1 MICARARV
9 EYILGLMPL
18 TSFVSA
24 EHIARAPFPSK
35 RSPKRR
41 AEPARKVIWAAAVVL
56 AAHLP
61 TSLSA
66 QGVSQSSGASA
77 SAPVASV
84 AVPFASGE
92 HLEYDVKFGFL
103 HVGSGSMEV
112 AGIDSVRGHA
122 AWHTVFQV
130 HGGTLFYKVNDRL
143 ESWIDVNNLVSLRH
157 WQELSEG
164 RRDRE
169 RRFEIMPERGVVVE
183 EGKPEAPT
191 VAEPL
196 DDGAFLYFVRTIPLE
211 VGKTYEFDRYFRPDR
226 NPVTIRVLRREHIR
240 VPAGEFDAIVL
251 QPIIKTK
258 GIFSEGGHAEVWL
271 SDDSN
276 RIMLQMKSK
285 LSFGSLNLYLTS
297 YRRAAAPAVRPT
309 EHSTAISPP

>member
-1 MICARARV
+1 MLSTFSDLDARVAADRFHRGRRRTRGVDWYARALV
-9 EYILGLMPL
+9 AALI
-18 TSFVSA
+18 
-24 EHIARAPFPSK
+24 
-35 RSPKRR
+35 
-41 AEPARKVIWAAAVVL
+41 AAALPLPHALRAQVVVQAG
-56 AAHLP
+56 AATAAPLP
-61 TSLSA
+61 PTPAL
-66 QGVSQSSGASA
+66 
-77 SAPVASV
+77 
-84 AVPFASGE
+84 VPFATGE
-92 HLEYDVKFGFL
+92 RLEYDVKFGFL
-103 HVGSGSMEV
+103 HVGSGAMEV
-112 AGIDSVRGHA
+112 AGVDSVRGHP

-130 HGGTLFYKVNDRL
+130 RGGTLFYKVNDRL
-143 ESWIDVNNLVSLRH
+143 ESWIDIHSLVSLRH

-164 RRDRE
+164 RRERE
-169 RRFEIMPERGVVVE
+169 RRFEIMPERGVVLE

-191 VAEPL
+191 VSAPL

-211 VGKTYEFDRYFRPDR
+211 VGQTYEFDRYFRPDR
-226 NPVTIRVLRREHIR
+226 NPVTTRVLRREHIT

-297 YRRAAAPAVRPT
+297 YRRAAAPAMRPA

>member
-1 MICARARV
+1 VTPPRAERS
-9 EYILGLMPL
+9 GRSRQL
-18 TSFVSA
+18 TSVLA
-24 EHIARAPFPSK
+24 L
-35 RSPKRR
+35 
-41 AEPARKVIWAAAVVL
+41 VVL
-56 AAHLP
+56 ACASRP
-61 TSLSA
+61 IAA
-66 QGVSQSSGASA
+66 QAVTQAGTTNPSTAAVL
-77 SAPVASV
+77 
-84 AVPFASGE
+84 AVPFATGE

-112 AGIDSVRGHA
+112 AGIDSVRGRA

-130 HGGTLFYKVNDRL
+130 RGGTLFYKVNDRL
-143 ESWIDVNNLVSLRH
+143 ESWIDVTNLVSLRH

-164 RRDRE
+164 RRERE
-169 RRFEIMPERGVVVE
+169 RKFEIIAERGVVVE
-183 EGKPEAPT
+183 EGKSEVPT
-191 VAEPL
+191 VAAPL

-226 NPVTIRVLRREHIR
+226 NPVTIRVLRREHIE
-240 VPAGEFDAIVL
+240 VPAGEFDAIVV

-285 LSFGSLNLYLTS
+285 LPFGSLNLYLKS
-297 YRRAAAPAVRPT
+297 YQRAASPPAPSA
-309 EHSTAISPP
+309 EHSTAISRP

>member
-1 MICARARV
+1 
-9 EYILGLMPL
+9 MPY

-24 EHIARAPFPSK
+24 EHTARAQFPTK
-35 RSPKRR
+35 PSPKRR
-41 AEPARKVIWAAAVVL
+41 ADAARRVVSAAAILL
-56 AAHLP
+56 AIRLP
-61 TSLSA
+61 TAVGA
-66 QGVSQSSGASA
+66 QVVAQSNGANASGVAAPGAT
-77 SAPVASV
+77 
-84 AVPFASGE
+84 VPFSSGE
-92 HLEYDVKFGFL
+92 HLDYDVKFGFL

-112 AGIDSVRGHA
+112 AGIDTVRGHA
-122 AWHTVFQV
+122 TWHTVFQV

-143 ESWIDVNNLVSLRH
+143 ESWIDINNLVSLRH

-164 RRDRE
+164 RRERE

-183 EGKPEAPT
+183 EGKPDAPT
-191 VAEPL
+191 VPEPL

-226 NPVTIRVLRREHIR
+226 NPVTIRVLRREHIT

-297 YRRAAAPAVRPT
+297 YRRAAAPAMRPT
-309 EHSTAISPP
+309 EHSTANLPP

>member
-1 MICARARV
+1 
-9 EYILGLMPL
+9 MP
-18 TSFVSA
+18 
-24 EHIARAPFPSK
+24 
-35 RSPKRR
+35 R
-41 AEPARKVIWAAAVVL
+41 AERIALVVAVLVPAA
-56 AAHLP
+56 
-61 TSLSA
+61 LSA
-66 QGVSQSSGASA
+66 QNVSQAGSVPQPPAA
-77 SAPVASV
+77 VAAM
-84 AVPFASGE
+84 AVPFAAGE

-103 HVGSGSMEV
+103 HVGGGTMEV
-112 AGIDSVRGHA
+112 AGIDSVRGRP
-122 AWHTVFQV
+122 AWHTVFHV

-143 ESWIDVNNLVSLRH
+143 ESWMDVSNLVSLRH

-164 RRDRE
+164 RRERQ
-169 RRFEIMPERGVVVE
+169 RRFEIMPERGVVIE
-183 EGKPEAPT
+183 EGKSEMPT

-226 NPVTIRVLRREHIR
+226 NPVTIRVLRRERIK

-258 GIFSEGGHAEVWL
+258 GIFSEGGRAEVWL

-285 LSFGSLNLYLTS
+285 LPFGSLNLYLTS
-297 YRRAAAPAVRPT
+297 YSRAARPAAPKPESSAALP
-309 EHSTAISPP
+309 SP

>member
-1 MICARARV
+1 VTPPRAERSGRSRQLT
-9 EYILGLMPL
+9 LGL
-18 TSFVSA
+18 A
-24 EHIARAPFPSK
+24 
-35 RSPKRR
+35 
-41 AEPARKVIWAAAVVL
+41 L
-56 AAHLP
+56 AALTYASRP
-61 TSLSA
+61 IAAQAVTQAGTTSPST
-66 QGVSQSSGASA
+66 GA
-77 SAPVASV
+77 VL
-84 AVPFASGE
+84 AVPFATGE

-112 AGIDSVRGHA
+112 AGIDSVRGRA

-130 HGGTLFYKVNDRL
+130 RGGTLFYKVNDRL
-143 ESWIDVNNLVSLRH
+143 ESWIDVSNLVSLRH

-164 RRDRE
+164 RRERE
-169 RRFEIMPERGVVVE
+169 RKFEIIAERGVVVE

-191 VAEPL
+191 VAAPL

-226 NPVTIRVLRREHIR
+226 NPVTIRVLRREHIK
-240 VPAGEFDAIVL
+240 VPAGEFDAIVV

-258 GIFSEGGHAEVWL
+258 GIFSEGGRAEVWL

-285 LSFGSLNLYLTS
+285 LPFGSLNLYLKS
-297 YRRAAAPAVRPT
+297 YQRAASPPAPSA
-309 EHSTAISPP
+309 EHSTAISRP

>member
-1 MICARARV
+1 
-9 EYILGLMPL
+9 L
-18 TSFVSA
+18 
-24 EHIARAPFPSK
+24 
-35 RSPKRR
+35 
-41 AEPARKVIWAAAVVL
+41 VVL
-56 AAHLP
+56 ACASRP
-61 TSLSA
+61 IAA
-66 QGVSQSSGASA
+66 QAVTQAGTTNPSTAAVL
-77 SAPVASV
+77 
-84 AVPFASGE
+84 AVPFATGE

-112 AGIDSVRGHA
+112 AGIDSVRGRA

-130 HGGTLFYKVNDRL
+130 RGGTLFYKVNDRL
-143 ESWIDVNNLVSLRH
+143 ESWIDVTNLVSLRH

-164 RRDRE
+164 RRERE
-169 RRFEIMPERGVVVE
+169 RKFEIIAERGVVVE
-183 EGKPEAPT
+183 EGKSEVPT
-191 VAEPL
+191 VAAPL

-226 NPVTIRVLRREHIR
+226 NPVTIRVLRREHIE
-240 VPAGEFDAIVL
+240 VPAGEFDAIVV

-285 LSFGSLNLYLTS
+285 LPFGSLNLYLKS
-297 YRRAAAPAVRPT
+297 YQRAASPPAPSA
-309 EHSTAISPP
+309 EHSTAISRP